1 MPARFPH
8 LLPREREVW
17 QRFLSAAPMRLDSVV
32 YDRHLGE
39 GIPVDP
45 SWPEW
50 VKAMAR
56 TLTQKRVDAIGTSGP
71 ETWIFEVK
79 VRAGSSALG
88 QLLTYALLWM
98 AEERPTTPPRLAVV
112 CESVMSDIGL
122 VLANY
127 SVHVFV
133 V

>member
-1 MPARFPH
+1 MANRFPH
-8 LLPREREVW
+8 LLPHERRVW
-17 QRFLSAAPMRLDSVV
+17 ERFLTVAPMRLDSLE
-32 YDRHLGE
+32 YDRRLGE
-39 GIPVDP
+39 GIPLDP

-50 VKAMAR
+50 VKVSAR
-56 TLTQKRVDAIGTSGP
+56 ALTQKRVDVIGRSGP
-71 ETWIFEVK
+71 ETWLFEVK

-88 QLLTYALLWM
+88 QLLTYALLYM
-98 AEERPTTPPRLAVV
+98 AEERPVNPPRLAVV

-127 SVHVFV
+127 RIHIFV